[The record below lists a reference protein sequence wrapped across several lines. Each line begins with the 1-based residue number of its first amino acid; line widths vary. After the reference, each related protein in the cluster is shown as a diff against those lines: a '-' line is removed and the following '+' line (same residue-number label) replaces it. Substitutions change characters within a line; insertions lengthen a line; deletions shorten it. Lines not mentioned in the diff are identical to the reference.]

1 MPQDERVY
9 RFGEFVLEPRER
21 SLRHCDTP
29 IPLTGKA
36 FDLLVALVSRA
47 GHLVTKDELL
57 QKVWPGV
64 VVEEVNLSVNI
75 SALRKALAAQGGG
88 QDWIETVPRQG
99 YRFRDRAAWD
109 TEVRTTPAMKAQGNR
124 RWLVA
129 AAVALAGLVVG
140 AVLWTGRG
148 GDYAS
153 VAVLPFQVDDG
164 ANAYLADGLA
174 ERAIERLAGVPSLRV
189 VPRASAFRF
198 QGADPL
204 EAGRQLGTAAVVT
217 GALVGGDGGV
227 SLHVELLDL
236 ARGTAVWKRQYEA
249 RLPELAGLQERLA
262 ADLRQAVASG
272 RVERAGSGRPVA
284 AVDSEAYRQY
294 LQGRYH
300 WNQRSEPALKKAI
313 VHFEQAI
320 ARDPHFALAYAA
332 LADAHTALGYLGY
345 VTPVGSFPVARPHAL
360 KALELDP
367 SLAQAHAA
375 LAYIKFYF
383 DWDWAGAEQEFR
395 RALVLGPDDP
405 VAHQWF
411 AVYLRAAGKA
421 DAAQREIEAA
431 QRLDPL
437 SLAINTDVGFHHYYA
452 GRYPEAITQLQAVL
466 GMKKDFL
473 LARLWLAR
481 SLLAVGRLQEAL
493 DETAQ
498 AEQGL
503 RDWPVLVTARG
514 FTYGRMGKRD
524 EARAVLREM
533 EQLSSRK
540 FVTAYGMA
548 LVYAGLGEKDDAFAW
563 LQKAF
568 DERSHWLVWLRLD
581 PRWNS
586 LRADPRFE
594 ALVLRMNYPA

>member
-1 MPQDERVY
+1 MPQDPQQVY
-9 RFGEFVLEPRER
+9 RFGDFVLVPRER
-21 SLRHCDTP
+21 SLHHRDRP
-29 IPLTGKA
+29 IALTGKA
-36 FDLLVALVSRA
+36 FDLLVALVTQA
-47 GHLVTKDELL
+47 GHLLTKDELL

-75 SALRKALAAQGGG
+75 SALRKALAVPGGG

-99 YRFRDRAAWD
+99 YRFREQAGPEAAGVPEARALPGRGKRSWLA
-109 TEVRTTPAMKAQGNR
+109 AA
-124 RWLVA
+124 LVA
-129 AAVALAGLVVG
+129 IAGLVVG
-140 AVLWTGRG
+140 AALWTGRG
-148 GDYAS
+148 GEYAS
-153 VAVLPFQVDDG
+153 VAVLPFQVNEG
-164 ANAYLADGLA
+164 ANAYLADGLT
-174 ERAIERLAGVPSLRV
+174 ERVIDRLAGVPGLRV
-189 VPRASAFRF
+189 IPRASAFRF
-198 QGADPL
+198 KGGDPR

-217 GALVGGDGGV
+217 GSLVGGDGGV
-227 SLHVELLDL
+227 SLQVELLDL
-236 ARGTAVWKRQYEA
+236 QRAAPVWKRQYEA
-249 RLPELAGLQERLA
+249 RPPELAALQERLA
-262 ADLRQAVASG
+262 VDLRQALGAG
-272 RVERAGSGRPVA
+272 RAGSARQPA
-284 AVDSEAYRQY
+284 TVDSEAYRQY

-300 WNQRSEPALKKAI
+300 WNQRSEPALQKAI
-313 VHFEQAI
+313 DHFQQAI
-320 ARDPHFALAYAA
+320 ALDPNFALAYAA
-332 LADAHTALGYLGY
+332 LADAHTALGYLGH
-345 VTPVGSFPVARPHAL
+345 VTPVSTFPVARPHAL

-395 RALVLGPDDP
+395 RALELSPEDP

-411 AVYLRAAGKA
+411 AVYLRAAGRA
-421 DAAQREIEAA
+421 DDAQREVEAA

-452 GRYPEAITQLQAVL
+452 GRYPEAIAQLQAVL

-481 SLLAVGRLQEAL
+481 SLLAVGRQQEAL

-498 AEQGL
+498 AEQAL
-503 RDWPVLVTARG
+503 REWPVLMTARG
-514 FTYGRMGKRD
+514 FTYAKMGKRD

-533 EQLSSRK
+533 QQLSSRR

-581 PRWNS
+581 PRWDS
-586 LRADPRFE
+586 LRDDPRFD
-594 ALVLRMNYPA
+594 ALVRRMNYPA